1 MLAERR
7 SHIKAIDEMLQENLI
22 KIYENSFRDNRE
34 LPALTDYFKQETFSY
49 YEMAREIA
57 KLHLLFSECRIKQG
71 DKIALIGRNN
81 PRWCIAYIA
90 TITYGAVIVPIL
102 QDFNA
107 NDVNHI
113 LVHSES
119 KLLFCGDTFWDVID
133 ENQADDLRAVFSL
146 TDFHC
151 IWERRG
157 SSIAKFQQNI
167 LKHYRKRYPHGFGP
181 EDIVYREVANDR
193 VVLLNYTSGTTGY
206 SKGVMLTCNNLT
218 GNVVYGISE
227 KVHYKRSR
235 VLSFLPL
242 AHAYGCAFDML
253 LPLAVGSHITL
264 LGKMPTPKV
273 LLEAMAEV
281 RPNLI
286 CCVPLILEKICRK
299 QIFPQLGQGFMR
311 IALRLPLIDT
321 KIYSTI
327 RKKLVEAFGGEMDQ
341 FIVGGAPLNREVED
355 FLVKIKFPFTVGY
368 GMTECAPLI
377 SYAHWTEYKPTSVGR
392 LLYRHMEARIESPDP
407 QNIPG
412 ELLVR
417 GEHVMKGYYKNPKA
431 TGDVLDE
438 EGWLHTGDMGT
449 MDPDGT
455 IYLRGRSKTMILG
468 PSGQNIYPEE
478 IESKLNNLYCVSE
491 SLIVE
496 REGKLVALV
505 YPDREQADA
514 DDIPDSDLQEVMN
527 RNLAE
532 LNTLVAPYERVA
544 SIVIYPNEFEKT
556 PKRSIKRYLYN
567 L

>member
-1 MLAERR
+1 
-7 SHIKAIDEMLQENLI
+7 MLQTNLI
-22 KIYENSFRDNRE
+22 KIYEESFRSNLE
-34 LPALTDYFKQETFSY
+34 LPALTDYFKQETFTY

-57 KLHLLFSECRIKQG
+57 RLHLLFAECGIKPG

-81 PRWCIAYIA
+81 PRWCICYIA

-102 QDFNA
+102 QDFNPG
-107 NDVNHI
+107 DVNHI
-113 LVHSES
+113 LIHSEA
-119 KLLFCGDTFWDVID
+119 KILFCGDTYWDVID
-133 ENQADDLRAVFSL
+133 EEQVENIRAVFSL
-146 TDFHC
+146 TDYHC
-151 IWERRG
+151 IYERRG
-157 SSIAKFQQNI
+157 DSITRFQKNI
-167 LKHYRKRYPHGFGP
+167 IRHYRKRYPRGFAP
-181 EDIVYREVANDR
+181 EDISYRDVPNDR
-193 VVLLNYTSGTTGY
+193 VILLNYTSGTTGY

-218 GNVVYGISE
+218 GNVQYGIDE

-281 RPNLI
+281 KPNLI

-299 QIFPQLGQGFMR
+299 QIFPLLGQGFVR
-311 IALRLPLIDT
+311 IALKLPLIDT
-321 KIYSTI
+321 KIYSSI
-327 RKKLVEAFGGEMDQ
+327 RKKLLDAFGGEVEQ
-341 FIVGGAPLNREVED
+341 FIIGGAPLNKEVEE
-355 FLVKIKFPFTVGY
+355 FLLKIKFPLTVGY

-377 SYAHWTEYKPTSVGR
+377 SYSHWTEYKATSVGR
-392 LLYRHMEARIESPDP
+392 LLVRHLEARIESSDP
-407 QNIPG
+407 QTVPG

-431 TGDVLDE
+431 TEEVLDAD
-438 EGWLHTGDMGT
+438 GWLHTGDVGT
-449 MDPDGT
+449 IDPDGT
-455 IYLRGRSKTMILG
+455 IYLRGRSKTMLLG

-478 IESKLNNLYCVSE
+478 IEAKLNNLYCVSE

-496 REGKLVALV
+496 RDGRLVALV
-505 YPDREQADA
+505 YPDMEQADA
-514 DDIPDSDLQEVMN
+514 DGVRDEELQEVMN
-527 RNLAE
+527 KNLAE
-532 LNTLVAPYERVA
+532 LNTLVASYERVSA
-544 SIVIYPNEFEKT
+544 IVIYPNEFEKT